1 MVDVDAAPEA
11 KVLPASGDSRVKQI
25 FAISPGD
32 PGQGRTFF
40 VNFVYFAHADD
51 I

>member
-1 MVDVDAAPEA
+1 MIDVDAAPEA
-11 KVLPASGDSRVKQI
+11 KVLPASGDSRVRQKFEI
-25 FAISPGD
+25 GPDD

-51 I
+51 L